1 VIQNLPNKFIYSSF
15 LLAEASKVD
24 RQLFMEY
31 FAKDYVKENE
41 DTRKS

>member
-15 LLAEASKVD
+15 IPAEASKAD